1 MKKLFTLLLF
11 IAIFAIVHAQQPGTW
26 QSSGSNIQATP
37 RTIFS
42 VSVVDSSVIWG
53 ISAHPALGVAAR
65 EFTRTIDGGITWQ
78 SGIIDASNGGA
89 FTALSICAI
98 NANIAWVIMTNVPSQ
113 NQGRIYKTTD
123 GGQTWIQQTGSFNN
137 SGNAITSIHFFD
149 ENNGITSG
157 SPGTGNA
164 AVDSL
169 RIWLTANGGNT
180 WERISKSQLP
190 TTLPGEG
197 IWLTSGSGAYDASGD
212 TIWFG
217 TRRGRVWRSIN
228 KGRTWNAFST
238 GIDKELY
245 SVAFRDSKNGI
256 VTSERLGLR
265 TKDGGVT
272 WETVTFPSTID
283 YGYYQIEDIPGTAG
297 GYVLIYEG
305 SSSYYNNFKMVYTLD
320 NGNTWSNLDVP
331 NGMWSVDF
339 ISPKQGWGGAR
350 ILSSTNGGVYRWAGN
365 FGITTATSEATDITT
380 QIKLYPNPFT
390 DRTVLEFELKD
401 NTLPVE
407 IIVTDVLGRTIKAW
421 NLEKPNSGLNQLLL
435 NIDASAGLLFLTLR
449 QGAGVKTVKMIK
461 Q

>member
-11 IAIFAIVHAQQPGTW
+11 IAILVTAYTQSPGTW
-26 QSSGSNIQATP
+26 ESKGSNISATP

-42 VSVVDSSVIWG
+42 VSAVDSNIVWG

-65 EFTRTIDGGITWQ
+65 EFTRTIDGGNTWQ
-78 SGIIDASNGGA
+78 SGIIDAQGGGA
-89 FTALSICAI
+89 FTALSLYAI
-98 NANIAWVIMTNVPSQ
+98 NADTAWVIMTNVPSQ

-137 SGNAITSIHFFD
+137 SGNALTSIHFFD

-180 WERISKSQLP
+180 WERIPKSQLP
-190 TTLPGEG
+190 TALPGEG
-197 IWLTSGSGAYDASGD
+197 IWITSGSGAYDALGD

-217 TRRGRVWRSIN
+217 TRRGRVWRSID
-228 KGRTWNAFST
+228 KGKTWEAFST

-245 SVAFRDSKNGI
+245 SVAFKDAQNGI

-272 WETVTFPSTID
+272 WETITFPSTID
-283 YGYYQIEDIPGTAG
+283 YGYYQIEDIPGTTG

-305 SSSYYNNFKMVYTLD
+305 SSSYYNNFKMVYTHD
-320 NGNTWSNLDVP
+320 NGNTWNNLEVP
-331 NGMWSVDF
+331 SGMWSVDF
-339 ISPKQGWGGAR
+339 ISPNQGWAGAR
-350 ILSSTNGGVYRWAGN
+350 ILSSSSGGMYRWSGN
-365 FGITTATSEATDITT
+365 FATTTATKEATDITN

-390 DRTVLEFELKD
+390 DQTLLEFELKD

-407 IIVTDVLGRTIKAW
+407 IVVSDVLGRTIKSW
-421 NLEKPNSGLNQLLL
+421 NLETPNAGMNQVPLTIDAPSGLLL
-435 NIDASAGLLFLTLR
+435 LTLR
-449 QGAGVKTVKMIK
+449 QGNGVKTIKMIK
-461 Q
+461 R